1 MTDTAIRVV
10 GAGWYEDPADV
21 GRVRWWNGVAW
32 TEHTN
37 PKPGLESAQVA
48 AALTGA
54 IPTVSAPAATAPA
67 AIEAGASTAAVAPT
81 AETAPL
87 TRRQAIEAEGGRSA
101 TEPTR
106 GQTGAVWLLAL
117 LPVIAFVLALAGG
130 YVYYYV
136 VTSPLVALVALVPYA
151 LGILWALSDSRQLA
165 ARGFRAP
172 SPWWALLTPLGYL
185 IARRTR
191 VPGTGAILLFAITA
205 VLTVALPAG
214 LVLSGA
220 TRSVT
225 LALQIQH
232 DATSEFVGSGLLKAV
247 SCPPIVES
255 TTPGTVFTCQAT
267 AADGTPTQVWVSID
281 SADGTFSLAPAV

>member
-37 PKPGLESAQVA
+37 AKPGLDSAEVV

-54 IPTVSAPAATAPA
+54 IPVVATPKAIA
-67 AIEAGASTAAVAPT
+67 AITSSSE
-81 AETAPL
+81 PL

-106 GQTGAVWLLAL
+106 SQTGIVWLLAL
-117 LPVIAFVLALAGG
+117 LPVIALVLALAAG

-136 VTSPLVALVALVPYA
+136 VTSPLVALVALVPYL
-151 LGILWALSDSRQLA
+151 LGVLWALSDSRQLA

-185 IARRTR
+185 IVRRMR
-191 VPGTGAILLFAITA
+191 VPGTGAIILFAITA
-205 VLTVALPAG
+205 ALAFLLPAG
-214 LVLSGA
+214 LLLSGA
-220 TRSVT
+220 ARSVT

-232 DATSEFVGSGLLKAV
+232 DASSEFVGSGFLKSV
-247 SCPPIVES
+247 SCPPVVES

>member
-10 GAGWYEDPADV
+10 SAGWYEDPADV

-37 PKPGLESAQVA
+37 PKPGLDSAEVA

-54 IPTVSAPAATAPA
+54 IPTVATPAAATATAAMP
-67 AIEAGASTAAVAPT
+67 AIEAGTPA
-81 AETAPL
+81 APL
-87 TRRQAIEAEGGRSA
+87 TRRQAIQAEGGRVTTDSG
-101 TEPTR
+101 R
-106 GQTGAVWLLAL
+106 GQTGVVWILAL
-117 LPVIAFVLALAGG
+117 LPVIAFVLALAAG
-130 YVYYYV
+130 YVYFYV
-136 VTSPLVALVALVPYA
+136 VTSPLVALVALVPYL

-185 IARRTR
+185 IVRRMR
-191 VPGTGAILLFAITA
+191 VPGTGAIILFAITA
-205 VLTVALPAG
+205 ALAFVLPAG
-214 LVLSGA
+214 LLLTGA
-220 TRSVT
+220 VRSVT

-232 DATSEFVGSGLLKAV
+232 DAASEFVGSGFLKSV
-247 SCPPIVES
+247 SCPPVVES